1 MDSRGML
8 IYEVGMDLLAE
19 LGEEVGSHVDRAGGS
34 LVGNSIAVHRCE
46 RAKPA
51 NRRGAAAG
59 HHRLA
64 V

>member
-1 MDSRGML
+1 ML
-8 IYEVGMDLLAE
+8 IYEVDIDLLAE

-34 LVGNSIAVHRCE
+34 LVGNNIAVHRYE
-46 RAKPA
+46 RVKPA

-59 HHRLA
+59 YHRLA